1 VSTTSVSS
9 NRPALSSIDPQ
20 NLRNRTMVFCA
31 VVRSHCESS
40 WLDCYLKLIRKER
53 HLYQLASAA
62 GVTVASGATVPSSN
76 IPPPVQHVTPRF
88 V

>member
-1 VSTTSVSS
+1 VSTTSISS
-9 NRPALSSIDPQ
+9 IRPTLSSIDPQ

-31 VVRSHCESS
+31 FVRSHCESS

-62 GVTVASGATVPSSN
+62 GVTVASGASVASSN
-76 IPPPVQHVTPRF
+76 IPAPVGHVTPRF